1 MDALQI
7 IKNSLY
13 RGRIKTLS
21 ISEIRTFIDNDTTSS
36 RKLNAKI
43 GRNYYEGKHD
53 ILNYRMFYYDADGV
67 LTEDKYRT
75 NSRICHPF
83 FTELVDQLTQHILS
97 FTENPIQAVNTAEG
111 LQDELNAYFNE
122 DFWSETA
129 DLLTDVESQGFGYMY
144 AYKDENNRLKF
155 QCADSM
161 GVVEIRAKDTDDG
174 AQYVIYWY
182 VDRIKKNNKTVKKI
196 QVWDK
201 NQITY
206 YVQDEKGAIT
216 LDENAELNPR
226 PHIVYTKNNKLYGGA
241 LGYIPFWKLSNNRK
255 ETSGVMPI
263 KSLIDDYDLM
273 ECGLTNNIQDF
284 DTPLHVIKGYEGDN
298 LDELQQ
304 NLKTKKII
312 GVDENGG
319 VEVKTIDI
327 PFSARKTK
335 ADEDEKNIYRFGMGL
350 NTAGLKDSNATTN
363 IGIKMAY
370 TLLDLKADKLERRLK
385 AFLKN
390 IIDIV
395 LREINAERG
404 TAYQEKDVYFD
415 FTRDTLINEQEN
427 TQIDLTNAQE
437 QQARITTLLNVMQSA
452 PTEQVRRDIC
462 EVMGWD
468 WEKVK
473 DKFPSAEEPAE
484 DTENA
489 LQKLNEVETVE

>member
-1 MDALQI
+1 M
-7 IKNSLY
+7 
-13 RGRIKTLS
+13 LS
-21 ISEIRTFIDNDTTSS
+21 VGEIRTFIDNDTTSI
-36 RKLNAKI
+36 RKLHAKT

-53 ILNYRMFYYDADGV
+53 ILNYRMFYYDANGV

-97 FTENPIQAVNTAEG
+97 FDENPIKAVNTAEG
-111 LQDELNAYFNE
+111 LQDELDRYFNE
-122 DFWSETA
+122 EFWSETA
-129 DLLTDVESQGFGYMY
+129 DLLTDVQSQGFGYMY
-144 AYKDENNRLKF
+144 AYKDELNRLKF

-161 GVVEIRAKDTDDG
+161 GVVEIRAKETDDG

-182 VDRIKKNNKTVKKI
+182 DERIKKNNKTVRKI

-201 NQITY
+201 DQITF
-206 YVQDEKGAIT
+206 YVQNEKNDIE
-216 LDENAELNPR
+216 LDTNEELNPR
-226 PHIVYTKNNKLYGGA
+226 PHIVYSEKNKLFGGG
-241 LGYIPFWKLSNNRK
+241 LGYIPFWKLTNNRK
-255 ETSGVMPI
+255 EISGVMPI
-263 KSLIDDYDLM
+263 KNLIDDYDLM

-284 DTPLHVIKGYEGDN
+284 DTPLHVIKGYQGDDLN
-298 LDELQQ
+298 ELQQ

-312 GVDENGG
+312 GVDDSGA

-385 AFLKN
+385 AFLKS
-390 IIDIV
+390 IV
-395 LREINAERG
+395 NTVLNEINSIHG
-404 TAYQEKDVYFD
+404 TAYERKDVYFE
-415 FTRDTLINEQEN
+415 FTRNILINEQEN
-427 TQIDLTNAQE
+427 AQIDLTIAQE

-452 PTEQVRRDIC
+452 PTEQVQRDIC
-462 EVMGWD
+462 EVMEWD

-473 DKFPSAEEPAE
+473 DYFPKEEKPEE
-484 DTENA
+484 DTDNA
-489 LQKLNEVETVE
+489 LKTLNEVETVE